1 MRIII
6 VGAGEVGSF
15 LCETLSQFD
24 HDVTVIERSEEQ
36 ASKLRQDLDVRVLQE
51 SGSSAQTLIKAGV
64 EKCDFFLA
72 MTRHDETNLVSSS
85 LASALGAGNTFTRIH
100 DQTFRDNSIIDY
112 QNHFG
117 IDHLIIPER
126 LAAVELAKAIRNPS
140 RVAVEDFARG
150 FIEVQLVEV
159 TERSKAIGRTLA
171 ELKMDNR
178 MRIGMVQK
186 GETTMVADAATV
198 LEAGDSVTV
207 FGHPDALYDTRS
219 LFDPKADHKDHIRV
233 VIMGGDEMSVSLVR
247 LLSNPRFKI
256 RIIEHNEARARI
268 LADRFPEVT
277 VIHGTGTSLKL
288 LEEEQIGS
296 ADFFVACTKV
306 DEDNVM
312 TCLQASKLGA
322 RHVMLAINRSDYAE
336 VLEQLKIAMGVEM
349 AVSPRV
355 ATANQILRYISREPY
370 IDLGSLPGE
379 AGKII
384 EITVKAGSPS
394 SGRKLREID
403 WPSGCVVVALLH
415 KSEAKTPGADDVIEV
430 GDHIVVI
437 VQQDRIKNL
446 LKLTV

>member
-24 HDVTVIERSEEQ
+24 HDVTVIERSEEK
-36 ASKLRQDLDVRVLQE
+36 AMKLRQEFDVRVLQE
-51 SGSSAQTLIKAGV
+51 SGTSARTLIKAGV
-64 EKCDFFLA
+64 EKCDYFLA
-72 MTRHDETNLVSSS
+72 MARHDETNLVSSS
-85 LASALGAGNTFTRIH
+85 LARALGARNTFTRIH
-100 DQTFRDNSIIDY
+100 DQTFRDNSIINY

-117 IDHLIIPER
+117 IDYLINPER
-126 LAAVELAKAIRNPS
+126 LAAVDLAKAIRNPS

-150 FIEVQLVEV
+150 SIEVQLVEV
-159 TERSKAIGRTLA
+159 TKRSKAIGKTLA
-171 ELKMDNR
+171 ELKLDNR
-178 MRIGMVQK
+178 MRIGMVQR
-186 GETTMVADAATV
+186 GDTTMVANAGTV
-198 LEAGDSVTV
+198 LEAGDNITV
-207 FGHPDALYDTRS
+207 FGHPDALFDTRS
-219 LFDPKADHKDHIRV
+219 AFDPNASHGNRLRV
-233 VIMGGDEMSVSLVR
+233 VILGGGEMSVSLVR

-256 RIIEHNEARARI
+256 RIIENDPARCRK

-277 VIHGTGTSLKL
+277 IIHGTGTSLKL

-296 ADFFVACTKV
+296 TDFFVACTKV

-322 RHVMLAINRSDYAE
+322 HHVMLAINRTDYAE
-336 VLEQLKIAMGVEM
+336 VLEQMKIAIGVEL

-370 IDLGSLPGE
+370 IDLGSLPGDV
-379 AGKII
+379 GKII
-384 EITVKAGSPS
+384 EITVKPDSPS
-394 SGRKLREID
+394 DGRKLREID
-403 WPSGCVVVALLH
+403 WPTGCVAVALLH
-415 KSEAKTPGADDVIEV
+415 KSEAKTPGADDVIEA

-437 VQQDRIKNL
+437 VHQERIKDL